1 MLTIYNMFGIF
12 SVQGG
17 VRMATS
23 SLSKTFYLN
32 SKKEA
37 KNFVSLLADSITS
50 PSEINHS
57 IKVNTISKERMSKII
72 KNKMIFSL
80 I

>member
-1 MLTIYNMFGIF
+1 MLTIYDMFDIF
-12 SVQGG
+12 FVQGG
-17 VRMATS
+17 VKMATS

-37 KNFVSLLADSITS
+37 KNFVSLLKESVSS

-57 IKVNTISKERMSKII
+57 IKVNTISKERMSEII
-72 KNKMIFSL
+72 KKKINDKSK
-80 I
+80 

>member
-1 MLTIYNMFGIF
+1 
-12 SVQGG
+12 
-17 VRMATS
+17 MATS

-37 KNFVSLLADSITS
+37 KNFVSLLEDSISS

-57 IKVNTISKERMSKII
+57 VKVNTISKERMSKII
-72 KNKMIFSL
+72 EKKINDKSV
-80 I
+80 

>member
-1 MLTIYNMFGIF
+1 MFGIF

>member
-1 MLTIYNMFGIF
+1 
-12 SVQGG
+12 
-17 VRMATS
+17 MATS

>member
-1 MLTIYNMFGIF
+1 
-12 SVQGG
+12 
-17 VRMATS
+17 MATS

-37 KNFVSLLADSITS
+37 KNFVSLLKESVSS

-57 IKVNTISKERMSKII
+57 IKVNTISKERMSEII
-72 KNKMIFSL
+72 KKKINDKSK
-80 I
+80 

>member
-37 KNFVSLLADSITS
+37 KSFVSLLADSITS